1 MRTVPEVA
9 PTALPILIY
18 GTAWK
23 KDRTADFVYK
33 ALGAGFRAVDTAA
46 QPKHYREDLVGDG
59 IRRAIRE
66 GIVKRE
72 GLYVQTKFTSV
83 QGQDQ
88 DNMPYDP
95 RSSITEQVHRSIQT
109 SLRHL
114 RPSEDTGEDDS
125 SVYIDTLVLHSPLPT
140 IDQTLEAWSTAETYV
155 PHRIRNLGISNCTL
169 SELETLCLQ
178 VKVKPAVVQN
188 RFYQR
193 TRYDVPLRAFC
204 REHAII
210 YQSFWTLTANP
221 DLLASSGPVGML
233 AQQAKISPQAALYGL
248 VLGLGNTT
256 VLNGTNNESHMAADL
271 TALKIMETFVSEQP
285 DAWQQLLDRFKVVI
299 GEPVL

>member
-1 MRTVPEVA
+1 
-9 PTALPILIY
+9 
-18 GTAWK
+18 
-23 KDRTADFVYK
+23 
-33 ALGAGFRAVDTAA
+33 
-46 QPKHYREDLVGDG
+46 
-59 IRRAIRE
+59 
-66 GIVKRE
+66 
-72 GLYVQTKFTSV
+72 
-83 QGQDQ
+83 
-88 DNMPYDP
+88 MPYDS
-95 RSSITEQVHRSIQT
+95 RSPIAEQVHRSIRT
-109 SLRHL
+109 SLHHL
-114 RPSEDTGEDDS
+114 RPFEETGDDDS

-169 SELETLCLQ
+169 SELETLCLSPQ

-188 RFYQR
+188 RFYQN
-193 TRYDVPLRAFC
+193 TRYDVPLRAFS
-204 REHAII
+204 RDHAII

-221 DLLASSGPVGML
+221 GLLASSGPVGML

-271 TALKIMETFVSEQP
+271 TALQIMQMFVSEQP
-285 DAWQQLLDRFKVVI
+285 DAWKQLLDRFKMII